1 MAGPGERSEP
11 LTAIQ
16 KAMFKSMTKSLS
28 IPQLGY
34 KDEIELNAT
43 SDYKNSLNAHISKH
57 PEAYSFSKISFLPIF
72 IKCMS
77 IALLQYPILNAT
89 ITNSKN
95 LENVNVNEITLT
107 YRPSHNIGIAM
118 DTPQGLIVPNIKNVQ
133 TKTIFEVAAELSRLI
148 ELGKKNAIPLED
160 LKGGTIT
167 LSNIGAISGTYASPV
182 VVSSELAI
190 VALGRMQT
198 LPRFDDKGNVIAK
211 QVMPVSWSADHRIID
226 GATIARFGNLWK
238 TLIENPALLASEL
251 R

>member
-1 MAGPGERSEP
+1 M
-11 LTAIQ
+11 TTMQ
-16 KAMFKSMTKSLS
+16 KAMFKSMTKSLA

-43 SDYKNSLNAHISKH
+43 TDYRGALNQHLQKH
-57 PEAYSFSKISFLPIF
+57 PGVHSFSKISYLPIF

-77 IALLQYPILNAT
+77 IALRQYPVLNAT
-89 ITNSKN
+89 IGQQPSDA
-95 LENVNVNEITLT
+95 NVNDIKIT
-107 YRPSHNIGIAM
+107 YRSAHNIGIAM
-118 DTPQGLIVPNIKNVQ
+118 DTPQGLIVPNIKNVES
-133 TKTIFEVAAELSRLI
+133 KTIFEVAAELTRLTD
-148 ELGKKNAIPLED
+148 LGKKNAIPLAD
-160 LKGGTIT
+160 LQGGTIT

-182 VVSSELAI
+182 VIASEMAI

-198 LPRFDDKGNVIAK
+198 LPRFDDSGAVIAK